1 MEGIRKVGGR
11 VFFIDETSD
20 EEVKFYD
27 KEGKEIEIKLGD
39 MPFGYRIVKAGNKPK
54 FWVYTGKTDHVS
66 WGEYGTKLGT
76 SEEFGKGFENTE
88 KILASGK
95 GGIREYISELRESTG
110 IDDWFIGSKA
120 EMDKLREF
128 LEKFAEELCIFN
140 LFDHDW
146 IWASSE
152 HSSVHAWLWYYNFQF
167 WYGDDKYAAGS
178 VVGVRAF

>member
-1 MEGIRKVGGR
+1 MEDIRKVGGR

-27 KEGKEIEIKLGD
+27 KEGREIEIKLGD
-39 MPFGYRIVKAGNKPK
+39 MPFGYRIVKAGKKPK

-66 WGEYGTKLGT
+66 WGEYGTKLDT

-95 GGIREYISELRESTG
+95 GGICEYISKLRESTG
-110 IDDWFIGSKA
+110 LDDWFIGSLK

-152 HSSVHAWLWYYNFQF
+152 NSSVNAWLWLYYPQY
-167 WYGDDKYAAGS
+167 WYYGNKNTTLS

>member
-1 MEGIRKVGGR
+1 MEDVRKVGGR

-27 KEGKEIEIKLGD
+27 KEGREIEIKLGD

-95 GGIREYISELRESTG
+95 GGICEYISELRESTG

-152 HSSVHAWLWYYNFQF
+152 CSSVIAWTWYCYSQYWSNGLKNDA
-167 WYGDDKYAAGS
+167 YS